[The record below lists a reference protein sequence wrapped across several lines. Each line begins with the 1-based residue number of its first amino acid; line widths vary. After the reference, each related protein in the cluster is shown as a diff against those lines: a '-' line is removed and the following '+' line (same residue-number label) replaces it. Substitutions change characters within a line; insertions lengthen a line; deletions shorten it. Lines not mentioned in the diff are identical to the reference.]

1 MKERMS
7 EDDRGGEGRDEG
19 GGFGLGQISIMSHDT
34 LRTFATRTD
43 RSQQASRSTAH
54 SHFLFPA
61 AAATGATPPF
71 AAAVLR
77 M

>member
-34 LRTFATRTD
+34 LRTTQLVQTGPNRQLVPPRILTSS
-43 RSQQASRSTAH
+43 SQQRPP
-54 SHFLFPA
+54 PA
-61 AAATGATPPF
+61 R
-71 AAAVLR
+71 LR
-77 M
+77 PSPRRY